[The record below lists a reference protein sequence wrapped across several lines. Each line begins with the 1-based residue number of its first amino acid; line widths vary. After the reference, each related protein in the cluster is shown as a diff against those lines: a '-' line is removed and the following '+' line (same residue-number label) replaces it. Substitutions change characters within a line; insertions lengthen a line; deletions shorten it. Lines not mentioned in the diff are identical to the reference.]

1 MTDNRLRIGITQG
14 DTNGVGWE
22 LILKILSDQRILELC
37 TPVVYGSQAAA
48 AYYRRT
54 LKDTEPVEF
63 VACRTADDA
72 QAGRANLVECGQKE
86 LRITPGQ
93 ESEEGG
99 RAAADALLRAADD
112 LKNRRIDALVT
123 APIDKHA
130 IRSEAF
136 PYTGHTE
143 FLAAVSGGEAMMIM
157 CSDVLRVGLVTIH
170 IPVSEVAA
178 AIDKES
184 IVRRIMQLNDSLK
197 RDFGVVAPRIAVLSL
212 NPHAGDGGLLGE
224 EESSTIKPAIEQAYA
239 DGVLCFGPL
248 AVDGLFA
255 SGAYKKYDAILA
267 MYHDQGLAPF
277 KALAMEDGVNYTAGA
292 GAVQDALA
300 RRRELYRLARYG
312 AHVARPRRGIRHRRP
327 RHRRSAVD
335 ALGRICGDRHRCASQ
350 GLRRVEPFAA
360 RTLRAREGPR
370 RIGQGSAPE
379 RGRAGIAAIMG
390 KGCSDAVFRLVI
402 VEAAKEIEILT

>member
-54 LKDTEPVEF
+54 LKDAEPVEF

-224 EESSTIKPAIEQAYA
+224 EEASTIKPAIEQAYA

-277 KALAMEDGVNYTAGA
+277 KALAMDEGVNYTAGLPVIRTSPAHGTAYDIA
-292 GAVQDALA
+292 GK
-300 RRRELYRLARYG
+300 
-312 AHVARPRRGIRHRRP
+312 
-327 RHRRSAVD
+327 
-335 ALGRICGDRHRCASQ
+335 
-350 GLRRVEPFAA
+350 
-360 RTLRAREGPR
+360 
-370 RIGQGSAPE
+370 
-379 RGRAGIAAIMG
+379 GIASEDSFRQAIYVAI
-390 KGCSDAVFRLVI
+390 DVFRNRKREK
-402 VEAAKEIEILT
+402 EAHAKPLRKQYY

>member
-37 TPVVYGSQAAA
+37 T
-48 AYYRRT
+48 
-54 LKDTEPVEF
+54 KDTEPVEF

-212 NPHAGDGGLLGE
+212 NPHAGDGGLLG
-224 EESSTIKPAIEQAYA
+224 
-239 DGVLCFGPL
+239 
-248 AVDGLFA
+248 
-255 SGAYKKYDAILA
+255 
-267 MYHDQGLAPF
+267 
-277 KALAMEDGVNYTAGA
+277 
-292 GAVQDALA
+292 
-300 RRRELYRLARYG
+300 
-312 AHVARPRRGIRHRRP
+312 GIR
-327 RHRRSAVD
+327 RRSALLRS
-335 ALGRICGDRHRCASQ
+335 AGR
-350 GLRRVEPFAA
+350 
-360 RTLRAREGPR
+360 
-370 RIGQGSAPE
+370 
-379 RGRAGIAAIMG
+379 
-390 KGCSDAVFRLVI
+390 
-402 VEAAKEIEILT
+402 

>member
-54 LKDTEPVEF
+54 LKDAEPVEF

-197 RDFGVVAPRIAVLSL
+197 RDFEI
-212 NPHAGDGGLLGE
+212 
-224 EESSTIKPAIEQAYA
+224 
-239 DGVLCFGPL
+239 
-248 AVDGLFA
+248 
-255 SGAYKKYDAILA
+255 
-267 MYHDQGLAPF
+267 
-277 KALAMEDGVNYTAGA
+277 
-292 GAVQDALA
+292 
-300 RRRELYRLARYG
+300 
-312 AHVARPRRGIRHRRP
+312 
-327 RHRRSAVD
+327 
-335 ALGRICGDRHRCASQ
+335 
-350 GLRRVEPFAA
+350 
-360 RTLRAREGPR
+360 
-370 RIGQGSAPE
+370 
-379 RGRAGIAAIMG
+379 GRAS
-390 KGCSDAVFRLVI
+390 CRERV
-402 VEAAKEIEILT
+402 